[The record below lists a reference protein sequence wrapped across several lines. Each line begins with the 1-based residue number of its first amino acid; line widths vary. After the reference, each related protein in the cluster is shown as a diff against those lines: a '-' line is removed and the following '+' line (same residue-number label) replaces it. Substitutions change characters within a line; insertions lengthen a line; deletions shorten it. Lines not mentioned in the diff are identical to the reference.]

1 MQAITPEM
9 RVRDALPLLSPG
21 EQISL
26 QYWAAEFGI
35 PLREF
40 HLGHLRTYEMQRLT
54 AVSREEVNAEVS
66 VLLRL
71 LESVGLGD
79 EIRRRYQPL
88 RDSDEL
94 SPEERAA
101 LPERAVKYIEKL
113 EGELEELEARNYR
126 TRDRLRKANWAKW
139 SR

>member
-1 MQAITPEM
+1 MQSITAEM
-9 RVRDALPLLSPG
+9 TLREVLPLLSPA

-40 HLGHLRTYEMQRLT
+40 HLGHIRTYEMQRLET
-54 AVSREEVNAEVS
+54 ETLHTVNAEVS

-71 LESVGLGD
+71 LESIGLGE
-79 EIRRRYQPL
+79 EIRQRYQPL
-88 RDSDEL
+88 REPDEL

-101 LPERAVKYIEKL
+101 LPERAIKYIEKL
-113 EGELEELEARNYR
+113 EGEIEELEAESHR
-126 TRDRLRKANWAKW
+126 TKDRLRRANWAKW